1 MPRFKDGRTWDLIR
15 SVAAN
20 CVRLVKEV
28 LSLRQK
34 IISERQCIHFLR
46 RSLQHHV
53 IPNFIA
59 KKRLHEMC
67 GLMKK
72 SRQSRH
78 IEEHILRTALKSK
91 QGQMFSMLSKCV
103 DKEHCCQRLVPDD
116 LWKRIVG
123 TYRLLQCSWS
133 KNGSFFGGELKGPQ
147 ARDLKRDES
156 LRISFITV
164 SKSLQ
169 TSYDYGFS
177 TCDR

>member
-1 MPRFKDGRTWDLIR
+1 MRGVIAGLQIVENPCDKKRLTVRNR
-15 SVAAN
+15 SIEDSLLQVP
-20 CVRLVKEV
+20 
-28 LSLRQK
+28 LSLRT
-34 IISERQCIHFLR
+34 LM
-46 RSLQHHV
+46 RS
-53 IPNFIA
+53 
-59 KKRLHEMC
+59 
-67 GLMKK
+67 
-72 SRQSRH
+72 
-78 IEEHILRTALKSK
+78 
-91 QGQMFSMLSKCV
+91 
-103 DKEHCCQRLVPDD
+103 
-116 LWKRIVG
+116 